1 MILAALFQIILG
13 RVGLPNYIFIY
24 LILYLLVFLNARK
37 ILEWI
42 NRIHIRTM
50 MTVCCIV
57 VPIVILLFYLD
68 LTNKYTSVWGGLISA
83 MLLLGLLNKLFN
95 NAKENKIIS
104 FISLISFE
112 IYLVHHVF
120 CFGEFSLFKFI
131 GNPILGI
138 IVIFALSLVL
148 AYLLHLVSKKISA
161 SLAKQLMTKE

>member
-1 MILAALFQIILG
+1 M
-13 RVGLPNYIFIY
+13 
-24 LILYLLVFLNARK
+24 
-37 ILEWI
+37 
-42 NRIHIRTM
+42 
-50 MTVCCIV
+50 
-57 VPIVILLFYLD
+57 
-68 LTNKYTSVWGGLISA
+68 WGGLISA

-161 SLAKQLMTKE
+161 S